1 MTTLPDY
8 VPFRTYPKVPL
19 GQYFTAAGSD
29 ALDLL
34 EKMLVFDPAK
44 RWTCREVTAYT
55 FYTSLLHIVDLAKTF
70 FY

>member
-8 VPFRTYPKVPL
+8 VPFRAYPKVPL
-19 GQYFTAAGSD
+19 GQYFSAAGSD

-44 RWTCREVTAYT
+44 RWTCREVRPTVYEALICTIT
-55 FYTSLLHIVDLAKTF
+55 FANVL
-70 FY
+70 